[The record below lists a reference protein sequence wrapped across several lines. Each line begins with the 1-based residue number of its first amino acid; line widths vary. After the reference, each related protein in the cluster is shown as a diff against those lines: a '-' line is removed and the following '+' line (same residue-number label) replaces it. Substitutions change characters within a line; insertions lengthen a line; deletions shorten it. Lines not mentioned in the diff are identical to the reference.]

1 MIKLDVFGWNSTY
14 LGADVDAIA
23 CCLICCCGCCG
34 DIERAVDDDLIMAFA
49 WFKVYRSNRKQNAF
63 DNIAFGNGK

>member
-1 MIKLDVFGWNSTY
+1 MCWNATY
-14 LGADVDAIA
+14 LGADVDAMA

-49 WFKVYRSNRKQNAF
+49 WFKGYLGVYVEDKNVLVIVNR
-63 DNIAFGNGK
+63 